1 MSKYGNIK
9 TRTSDGIVHDS
20 MKEANRWCELKM
32 LEKAGLIQD
41 LQRQV
46 KFELI
51 PKQDGERAVHYVAD
65 FVYVED
71 GKKIVEEAAEVWMA
85 AEYESDERTAEEIS
99 QLLYHLQVMMIARGL
114 TLEDV
119 YRHL

>member
-1 MSKYGNIK
+1 
-9 TRTSDGIVHDS
+9 

-71 GKKIVEEAAEVWMA
+71 GKKIVEDVKGMRTK
-85 AEYESDERTAEEIS
+85 EYRLKKKMMLFFHGIRIKEI
-99 QLLYHLQVMMIARGL
+99 
-114 TLEDV
+114 
-119 YRHL
+119 

>member
-1 MSKYGNIK
+1 
-9 TRTSDGIVHDS
+9 
-20 MKEANRWCELKM
+20 MKEANRWCELRM

-71 GKKIVEEAAEVWMA
+71 GKKIVEDVKGMRTK
-85 AEYESDERTAEEIS
+85 EYRLKKKMMLFFHGIRIKEI
-99 QLLYHLQVMMIARGL
+99 
-114 TLEDV
+114 
-119 YRHL
+119 

>member
-1 MSKYGNIK
+1 
-9 TRTSDGIVHDS
+9 

-71 GKKIVEEAAEVWMA
+71 GKKIVEDVKSAATKKNK
-85 AEYESDERTAEEIS
+85 EYVIKRKLLLWRHGIRIKEI
-99 QLLYHLQVMMIARGL
+99 
-114 TLEDV
+114 
-119 YRHL
+119 

>member
-20 MKEANRWCELKM
+20 IKEANRWCELKL
-32 LEKAGLIQD
+32 LEKAGMIQD

-51 PKQDGERAVHYVAD
+51 PKQDGERAVSYIAD
-65 FVYVED
+65 FVYTENGKKVVED
-71 GKKIVEEAAEVWMA
+71 VKGMRTKEYKLKKKMMLYFHGI
-85 AEYESDERTAEEIS
+85 RIREI
-99 QLLYHLQVMMIARGL
+99 
-114 TLEDV
+114 
-119 YRHL
+119 

>member
-1 MSKYGNIK
+1 
-9 TRTSDGIVHDS
+9 

-71 GKKIVEEAAEVWMA
+71 GKMIVEDVKSAVTKKNK
-85 AEYESDERTAEEIS
+85 EYVIKRKLLLWRHGIRIKEI
-99 QLLYHLQVMMIARGL
+99 
-114 TLEDV
+114 
-119 YRHL
+119 

>member
-32 LEKAGLIQD
+32 LEKTGLIHD

-71 GKKIVEEAAEVWMA
+71 GKKIVEDVKSAATKKNK
-85 AEYESDERTAEEIS
+85 EYRLKKKMMLFFHGIRIREI
-99 QLLYHLQVMMIARGL
+99 
-114 TLEDV
+114 
-119 YRHL
+119 

>member
-1 MSKYGNIK
+1 
-9 TRTSDGIVHDS
+9 

-65 FVYVED
+65 FVYVEG
-71 GKKIVEEAAEVWMA
+71 GKKIVEDVKSAATKKNK
-85 AEYESDERTAEEIS
+85 EYVIKRKLLLWRHGIRIKEI
-99 QLLYHLQVMMIARGL
+99 
-114 TLEDV
+114 
-119 YRHL
+119 

>member
-1 MSKYGNIK
+1 
-9 TRTSDGIVHDS
+9 

-32 LEKAGLIQD
+32 LEKAGLIKD

-51 PKQDGERAVHYVAD
+51 PKQDGERAVYYVAD

-71 GKKIVEEAAEVWMA
+71 GKKIVEDVKSAVTKKNK
-85 AEYESDERTAEEIS
+85 EYVIKRKLLLWRHGIRIKEI
-99 QLLYHLQVMMIARGL
+99 
-114 TLEDV
+114 
-119 YRHL
+119 

>member
-1 MSKYGNIK
+1 
-9 TRTSDGIVHDS
+9 

-71 GKKIVEEAAEVWMA
+71 GKKIVEDVKGMRTK
-85 AEYESDERTAEEIS
+85 EYRLKKKMMLFFHGIKIKEI
-99 QLLYHLQVMMIARGL
+99 
-114 TLEDV
+114 
-119 YRHL
+119 

>member
-1 MSKYGNIK
+1 
-9 TRTSDGIVHDS
+9 

-71 GKKIVEEAAEVWMA
+71 GKMIVEDVKSAATKKNK
-85 AEYESDERTAEEIS
+85 EYVIKRKLLLWRHGIRIKEI
-99 QLLYHLQVMMIARGL
+99 
-114 TLEDV
+114 
-119 YRHL
+119 

>member
-1 MSKYGNIK
+1 
-9 TRTSDGIVHDS
+9 

-32 LEKAGLIQD
+32 LEKAGLIKD

-71 GKKIVEEAAEVWMA
+71 GKKIVEDVKSAVTKKNK
-85 AEYESDERTAEEIS
+85 EYVIKRKLLLWRHGIRIKEI
-99 QLLYHLQVMMIARGL
+99 
-114 TLEDV
+114 
-119 YRHL
+119 

>member
-1 MSKYGNIK
+1 
-9 TRTSDGIVHDS
+9 

-32 LEKAGLIQD
+32 LEKAGKIQD

-71 GKKIVEEAAEVWMA
+71 GKKIVEDVKSAATKKNK
-85 AEYESDERTAEEIS
+85 EYVIKRKLLLWRHGIRIKEI
-99 QLLYHLQVMMIARGL
+99 
-114 TLEDV
+114 
-119 YRHL
+119 

>member
-1 MSKYGNIK
+1 
-9 TRTSDGIVHDS
+9 

-32 LEKAGLIQD
+32 LEKAGLIKD

-71 GKKIVEEAAEVWMA
+71 GKMIVEDVKSAATKKNK
-85 AEYESDERTAEEIS
+85 EYVIKRKLLLWRHGIRIKEI
-99 QLLYHLQVMMIARGL
+99 
-114 TLEDV
+114 
-119 YRHL
+119 